1 MKNIIK
7 NSFAILLTIGLFS
20 GCVNDTYDTPKFDDC
35 VDPGLIKTKEVAG
48 MYAVAINPVLNPTT
62 GIPNTPT
69 YHNYKDPADPSKGEN
84 NDYIEAYVISSDE
97 GGNFYKSMYFQ
108 PLDGSS
114 GFNLSIDEA
123 NLYGKKFQPGKK
135 VFLKLN
141 GLAYGNP
148 KNNFARGLVFGA
160 PPTEKYDVD
169 RLATIDYPKHLIASC
184 DIVSEEDIV
193 HKITL
198 AQAFS
203 DTYLNTLVE
212 IDNVQFTDEAAGGTY
227 DSNRTDDFDSSIFIT
242 DGVKNLTIRTSRF
255 ANFAGRKVPSG
266 KGKIRGVLTKYSSTY
281 QIILRTERDVN
292 MPNPRVDYTPA
303 IVGTNSTVFPA
314 TVNETFESY
323 TTSPAQ
329 TNFPNYINDAGIG
342 SRYWEVKTFSSNK
355 YIQMTSF
362 GSGGA
367 NNTYLFVPV
376 NMTSA
381 STFSFRSNMG
391 FWNGAV
397 LKVYYVLAA
406 DYTPGG
412 NIDVTKMINITSNFT
427 IPTTPT
433 SGYGT
438 SFIAS
443 GNYSIPAS
451 ITGNGYFVFEYAG
464 NANAFPALTTTLQI
478 DNITVN

>member
-1 MKNIIK
+1 MKNIFK
-7 NSFAILLTIGLFS
+7 NSCIIILSIGLFS
-20 GCVNDTYDTPKFDDC
+20 GCVNDTYDTPKFGDC
-35 VDPGLIKTKEVAG
+35 VDPGLTKTKEVAQI
-48 MYAVAINPVLNPTT
+48 YAVAINPVPDPIT

-69 YHNYKDPADPSKGEN
+69 YVAD
-84 NDYIEAYVISSDE
+84 DIIEAYVISSDE

-108 PLDGSS
+108 PLDGSK

-123 NLYGKKFQPGKK
+123 SLYVKKFQPGKK
-135 VFLKLN
+135 VFLKLK
-141 GLAYGNP
+141 GLAFGNP
-148 KNNFARGLVFGA
+148 NNRFARGLVFGA
-160 PPTEKYDVD
+160 PPTEQYDVN
-169 RLATIDYPKHLIASC
+169 RLPTLQYPKHLIASC
-184 DIVSEEDIV
+184 DIVSEEDII

-227 DSNRTDDFDSSIFIT
+227 DSNRTDDFDSSILIT
-242 DGVKNLTIRTSRF
+242 DGTKNLTIRTSRF
-255 ANFAGRKVPSG
+255 ANFAGRKVPTG
-266 KGKIRGVLTKYSSTY
+266 KGKIRGVLTKYNTTY
-281 QIILRTERDVN
+281 QIIMRTERDAN
-292 MPNPRVDYTPA
+292 MPNPRIDYTPA
-303 IVGTNSTVFPA
+303 FVGANSGVFPG

-323 TTSPAQ
+323 ISSPSQ
-329 TNFPNYINDAGIG
+329 TNFPNYINDAAVG

-376 NMTSA
+376 NMTTA
-381 STFSFRSNMG
+381 NNFSFRSNMG

-397 LKVYYVLAA
+397 LKVYYVLATN
-406 DYTPGG
+406 YTAGG
-412 NIDVTKMINITSNFT
+412 AIDVSKMIDITSTFT

-438 SFIAS
+438 TFTSS
-443 GNYSIPAS
+443 GVYAIPAAV
-451 ITGNGYFVFEYAG
+451 TGNGYFVFEYSG
-464 NANAFPALTTTLQI
+464 NANSFPAVTTTLQL

>member
-7 NSFAILLTIGLFS
+7 NSFIIVLSIGLFS
-20 GCVNDTYDTPKFDDC
+20 GCVNDTYDTPQFGNC
-35 VDPGLIKTKEVAG
+35 VDPGLTKTKTIADI
-48 MYAVAINPVLNPTT
+48 YAIAKNPVATPPSVV
-62 GIPNTPT
+62 PNTPT
-69 YHNYKDPADPSKGEN
+69 YPDD
-84 NDYIEAYVISSDE
+84 DIIEGYVVSSDE
-97 GGNFYKSMYFQ
+97 GGNFYKSMYVQ
-108 PLDGSS
+108 AVDGSK
-114 GFNLSIDEA
+114 GYNLSVDEV
-123 NLYGKKFQPGKK
+123 NLYAKNYQPGKK
-135 VFLKLN
+135 VFLKLK
-141 GLAYGNP
+141 GLAYANP
-148 KNNFARGLVFGA
+148 TSFGVGLIFGA
-160 PPTEKYDVD
+160 PPTEQYAVD
-169 RLATIDYPKHLIASC
+169 RLPTLQYPKHLIASC
-184 DIVSEEDIV
+184 DVVSEEEII

-227 DSNRTDDFDSSIFIT
+227 DSNRTDEYDSSIYIT
-242 DGVKNLTIRTSRF
+242 DGAKNLTIRTSRF
-255 ANFAGRKVPSG
+255 ANFAGRIVPSG
-266 KGKIRGVLTKYSSTY
+266 KGKIRGVLTKYNTTY
-281 QIILRTERDVN
+281 QIIMRTERDAN

-303 IVGTNSTVFPA
+303 LVGSNSTVFPA

-323 TTSPAQ
+323 VSSPSQ
-329 TNFPNYINDAGIG
+329 TNFPNYINDAAIG

-376 NMTSA
+376 NMTTA
-381 STFSFRSNMG
+381 STFSFRTNMG

-406 DYTPGG
+406 DYTAGG
-412 NIDVTKMINITSNFT
+412 IIDTSKMTNITSNFN

-438 SFIAS
+438 SFTAS
-443 GNYSIPAS
+443 GNYAIPATV
-451 ITGNGYFVFEYAG
+451 TGNGYFVFEYAG
-464 NANAFPALTTTLQI
+464 DANAFPAVTTTLQL
-478 DNITVN
+478 DNIIVN

>member
-1 MKNIIK
+1 MKNKIK
-7 NSFAILLTIGLFS
+7 NICIVIATAGLLTS
-20 GCVNDTYDTPKFDDC
+20 CVNDTFDTPKFDDC
-35 VDPGLIKTKEVAG
+35 VSPGLIKTKEVANLYSSAPANG
-48 MYAVAINPVLNPTT
+48 TTVAYPAAA
-62 GIPNTPT
+62 
-69 YHNYKDPADPSKGEN
+69 KDPVTGKEIY
-84 NDYIEAYVISSDE
+84 DYIEAYVISSDE

-108 PLDGSS
+108 PTDGSK
-114 GFNLSIDEA
+114 GFNLSGDIVNA
-123 NLYGKKFQPGKK
+123 YTQKFQPGKK

-141 GLAYGNP
+141 GLSYANP
-148 KNNFARGLVFGA
+148 TGFGRGLIFGA
-160 PPTEKYDVD
+160 APTEQFAVD
-169 RLATIDYPKHLIASC
+169 RLPSLDFKKYLIPSC
-184 DIVSEEDIV
+184 DVVSEDAIV

-227 DSNRTDDFDSSIFIT
+227 DSNLTDDFDSSIFVT
-242 DGVKNLTIRTSRF
+242 NGTSNLTIRTSRF
-255 ANFAGRKVPSG
+255 ANFAGSKVPTG
-266 KGKIRGVLTKYSSTY
+266 KGKIRGVLTRYNSTY
-281 QIILRTERDVN
+281 QIIMRTERDVN
-292 MPNPRVDYTPA
+292 MPNPRVDYTPT
-303 IVGTNSTVFPA
+303 IIGVNSTVFPA

-323 TTSPAQ
+323 TSTPQQS
-329 TNFPNYINDAGIG
+329 NFPNYINDAAIG
-342 SRYWEVKTFSSNK
+342 SRYWAVTTFGGNK

-376 NMTSA
+376 NMTTA

-412 NIDVTKMINITSNFT
+412 KIDVTKMTNITTNFT

-433 SGYGT
+433 SGYGAT
-438 SFIAS
+438 FTAS
-443 GNYSIPAS
+443 GNYAIPATV
-451 ITGNGYFVFEYAG
+451 TGNGYFVFEYAG
-464 NANAFPALTTTLQI
+464 NANAFPAITTTLQL
-478 DNITVN
+478 DNILVN